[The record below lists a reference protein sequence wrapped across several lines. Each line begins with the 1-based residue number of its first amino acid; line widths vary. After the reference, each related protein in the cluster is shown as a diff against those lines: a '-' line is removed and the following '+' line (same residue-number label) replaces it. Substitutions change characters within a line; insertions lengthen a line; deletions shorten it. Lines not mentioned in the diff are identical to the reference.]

1 MQESVPARP
10 GQGSSL
16 FPIAM
21 GILDE
26 AIRQH
31 LELKRKRGATDSELQ
46 RLEDEAFG
54 PPSRPGEPDFP
65 EHEDEAAEQSGNG
78 VAHEG
83 AVAESPALPEAPIAP
98 PSEGEHAEVEPAV
111 EPAEE
116 TVEEPPAG
124 VPPGE
129 DEAETAIYDQTVQA
143 DPELSDLDLEPTE
156 EGPSSDE
163 PPIETLD
170 TVEHE
175 LPEEDAEQEAPPSE
189 EPGPEPAE
197 ELQPSGEEQGPE
209 SEEDETSVEGEPED
223 EEDVLADTPEFLKD
237 APEDDEL
244 WFEQG
249 KPKDF
254 DF

>member
-1 MQESVPARP
+1 
-10 GQGSSL
+10 
-16 FPIAM
+16 M

-26 AIRQH
+26 AIREH
-31 LELKRKRGATDSELQ
+31 LDLKRRRGATDSELQ

-65 EHEDEAAEQSGNG
+65 EQEGESAEQSGNG
-78 VAHEG
+78 VAREG
-83 AVAESPALPEAPIAP
+83 AVAEAPMAPEAPIP
-98 PSEGEHAEVEPAV
+98 PPAEGEQVEQPD
-111 EPAEE
+111 EPDEPDAAEE
-116 TVEEPPAG
+116 
-124 VPPGE
+124 
-129 DEAETAIYDQTVQA
+129 ETAIYDEA
-143 DPELSDLDLEPTE
+143 AP
-156 EGPSSDE
+156 E

-175 LPEEDAEQEAPPSE
+175 LPEHEGEPETPPPDG
-189 EPGPEPAE
+189 PGPEPAE
-197 ELQPSGEEQGPE
+197 EPEPSEQEPGPAAEGEET
-209 SEEDETSVEGEPED
+209 SEEDESQA
-223 EEDVLADTPEFLKD
+223 EEDMLADTPDFLRD

>member
-1 MQESVPARP
+1 
-10 GQGSSL
+10 
-16 FPIAM
+16 M

-26 AIRQH
+26 AIREH
-31 LELKRKRGATDSELQ
+31 LDLKRRRGATDSELQ

-65 EHEDEAAEQSGNG
+65 EHEGEAAEQSGNG
-78 VAHEG
+78 VAREG
-83 AVAESPALPEAPIAP
+83 AVAEAPVAPEAPLP
-98 PSEGEHAEVEPAV
+98 P
-111 EPAEE
+111 PAEGGQAE
-116 TVEEPPAG
+116 QLDEQDAAEE
-124 VPPGE
+124 
-129 DEAETAIYDQTVQA
+129 ETAIYDEA
-143 DPELSDLDLEPTE
+143 S
-156 EGPSSDE
+156 E

-175 LPEEDAEQEAPPSE
+175 LLEH
-189 EPGPEPAE
+189 
-197 ELQPSGEEQGPE
+197 
-209 SEEDETSVEGEPED
+209 EGEPEAPLPEEPVHEPAEQPED
-223 EEDVLADTPEFLKD
+223 SEQEPGPAAEGEEAEEDEPQPEEDVLADTPDFLRD

>member
-1 MQESVPARP
+1 
-10 GQGSSL
+10 
-16 FPIAM
+16 M

-26 AIRQH
+26 AIREH
-31 LELKRKRGATDSELQ
+31 LELKRRRGATDSELQ
-46 RLEDEAFG
+46 KLEDEAFG

-65 EHEDEAAEQSGNG
+65 EHGDGAEQSGNG

-83 AVAESPALPEAPIAP
+83 AVAEAPTAPEAPIAP
-98 PSEGEHAEVEPAV
+98 PPGGEPEGEE
-111 EPAEE
+111 
-116 TVEEPPAG
+116 
-124 VPPGE
+124 
-129 DEAETAIYDQTVQA
+129 ETAIYDETSEG
-143 DPELSDLDLEPTE
+143 DREPGDLDQELPEPQE
-156 EGPSSDE
+156 SSDE

-170 TVEHE
+170 TVEHP
-175 LPEEDAEQEAPPSE
+175 LPEQEAEPQAPPEEAGTDESE
-189 EPGPEPAE
+189 SQGPEEAPA
-197 ELQPSGEEQGPE
+197 PE
-209 SEEDETSVEGEPED
+209 SEEEEETSAEGQSED

>member
-1 MQESVPARP
+1 
-10 GQGSSL
+10 
-16 FPIAM
+16 M

-31 LELKRKRGATDSELQ
+31 LELKRRRGATDSELQ

-65 EHEDEAAEQSGNG
+65 EHEGESAEQSGNG
-78 VAHEG
+78 VAREG
-83 AVAESPALPEAPIAP
+83 AVAEAPVAPEAPIP
-98 PSEGEHAEVEPAV
+98 PPPEGEQFEHPDEPDEQDAAEEPTAIHDQGPGS
-111 EPAEE
+111 ELELGELGLELDEEGPPAEE
-116 TVEEPPAG
+116 PAASDEPRDA
-124 VPPGE
+124 
-129 DEAETAIYDQTVQA
+129 EA
-143 DPELSDLDLEPTE
+143 S
-156 EGPSSDE
+156 E

-175 LPEEDAEQEAPPSE
+175 LPEREGEPEAAPSE
-189 EPGPEPAE
+189 EPIHEQAEEPEPSEQEPGPAGE
-197 ELQPSGEEQGPE
+197 GEET
-209 SEEDETSVEGEPED
+209 SEEGESQH
-223 EEDVLADTPEFLKD
+223 EEDVLADTPDFLKD

>member
-1 MQESVPARP
+1 
-10 GQGSSL
+10 
-16 FPIAM
+16 M

-26 AIRQH
+26 AIREH
-31 LELKRKRGATDSELQ
+31 LELKRRRGATDSELQ

-65 EHEDEAAEQSGNG
+65 EQEGAAEQSGNG
-78 VAHEG
+78 VAREG
-83 AVAESPALPEAPIAP
+83 AVAEAPVAPEAPEAP
-98 PSEGEHAEVEPAV
+98 TPPPVEGEH
-111 EPAEE
+111 
-116 TVEEPPAG
+116 VEEPYEP
-124 VPPGE
+124 
-129 DEAETAIYDQTVQA
+129 DEQDAAEAQTAIYDEA
-143 DPELSDLDLEPTE
+143 AS
-156 EGPSSDE
+156 E

-170 TVEHE
+170 TVEHA
-175 LPEEDAEQEAPPSE
+175 LPEQEAEPEAAPAE

-197 ELQPSGEEQGPE
+197 EPEPSEEEPEPSEEEPGPAAEGEEASEEGE
-209 SEEDETSVEGEPED
+209 SEQED
-223 EEDVLADTPEFLKD
+223 DVLADTPEFLRD

>member
-1 MQESVPARP
+1 
-10 GQGSSL
+10 
-16 FPIAM
+16 M

-26 AIRQH
+26 AIREH
-31 LELKRKRGATDSELQ
+31 LELKRRRGATDSELQ

-65 EHEDEAAEQSGNG
+65 ETEGERAEQSGNG
-78 VAHEG
+78 RAHED
-83 AVAESPALPEAPIAP
+83 AVAEASMAPEAPVP
-98 PSEGEHAEVEPAV
+98 PPAEGEQ
-111 EPAEE
+111 
-116 TVEEPPAG
+116 AG
-124 VPPGE
+124 RPGE
-129 DEAETAIYDQTVQA
+129 PEEQDAAEAQTALYDQG
-143 DPELSDLDLEPTE
+143 PGGELELGELDLEPDV
-156 EGPSSDE
+156 EGPAHEPVAPEEPQDVEQSE

-175 LPEEDAEQEAPPSE
+175 LPEAERGASPEESVPEQASEAERQEPSAPTE
-189 EPGPEPAE
+189 
-197 ELQPSGEEQGPE
+197 GEEASRERE
-209 SEEDETSVEGEPED
+209 SDQQ
-223 EEDVLADTPEFLKD
+223 EDVLADTPDFLRD

>member
-1 MQESVPARP
+1 
-10 GQGSSL
+10 
-16 FPIAM
+16 M

-26 AIRQH
+26 AIREH
-31 LELKRKRGATDSELQ
+31 LDLKRRRGATDSELQ

-65 EHEDEAAEQSGNG
+65 EQEDESAEQSGNG
-78 VAHEG
+78 VAREG
-83 AVAESPALPEAPIAP
+83 AVAEAPVAPETPPPPPA
-98 PSEGEHAEVEPAV
+98 EGEHVEQPD
-111 EPAEE
+111 EPDEQDAAEE
-116 TVEEPPAG
+116 
-124 VPPGE
+124 
-129 DEAETAIYDQTVQA
+129 ETAIYDEA
-143 DPELSDLDLEPTE
+143 AS
-156 EGPSSDE
+156 E
-163 PPIETLD
+163 PPIEILD

-175 LPEEDAEQEAPPSE
+175 LPEHEDEPEALPPE

-197 ELQPSGEEQGPE
+197 EPEPLEQEPGPAAEGEETSEADE
-209 SEEDETSVEGEPED
+209 SQA
-223 EEDVLADTPEFLKD
+223 EEDVLADTPDFLRD

>member
-1 MQESVPARP
+1 MQESVPAPP
-10 GQGSSL
+10 GQVSSL
-16 FPIAM
+16 FPRYAM

-26 AIRQH
+26 AIREH
-31 LELKRKRGATDSELQ
+31 LDLKRRRGATDSELQ

-65 EHEDEAAEQSGNG
+65 EQEGESAEQSGNG
-78 VAHEG
+78 VAREG
-83 AVAESPALPEAPIAP
+83 AVAEAPVAPEAPTP
-98 PSEGEHAEVEPAV
+98 PAAEGEHVDQQDEQDEQDA
-111 EPAEE
+111 AEE
-116 TVEEPPAG
+116 
-124 VPPGE
+124 
-129 DEAETAIYDQTVQA
+129 ETAIYDEA
-143 DPELSDLDLEPTE
+143 AS
-156 EGPSSDE
+156 E

-175 LPEEDAEQEAPPSE
+175 LPEQEGDPEALPPES
-189 EPGPEPAE
+189 PGPEPAE
-197 ELQPSGEEQGPE
+197 ESEPSEQEPGPEAEGEET
-209 SEEDETSVEGEPED
+209 SEEGEAQP
-223 EEDVLADTPEFLKD
+223 EEDVLADTPDFLRD

>member
-1 MQESVPARP
+1 
-10 GQGSSL
+10 
-16 FPIAM
+16 M

-26 AIRQH
+26 AIREH
-31 LELKRKRGATDSELQ
+31 LDLKRRRGATDSELQ

-65 EHEDEAAEQSGNG
+65 EQEGESAEQSGNG
-78 VAHEG
+78 VAREG
-83 AVAESPALPEAPIAP
+83 AVAEAPVAPEAPIP
-98 PSEGEHAEVEPAV
+98 PPAEGEQVEQPDEPDDLAEQDA
-111 EPAEE
+111 AEQ
-116 TVEEPPAG
+116 
-124 VPPGE
+124 
-129 DEAETAIYDQTVQA
+129 ETAIYDEA
-143 DPELSDLDLEPTE
+143 AS
-156 EGPSSDE
+156 E

-175 LPEEDAEQEAPPSE
+175 LPEQEAEPEAPPE
-189 EPGPEPAE
+189 GPGPEPAE
-197 ELQPSGEEQGPE
+197 EPEPAEQEPGPAAEGEET
-209 SEEDETSVEGEPED
+209 SEEDESQP
-223 EEDVLADTPEFLKD
+223 EEDVLADTPDFLRD